1 MSNNSIPWI
10 EKYRPKKL
18 DEVISQE
25 ESISILN
32 NTLKTGELPH
42 LLLYGGPGT
51 GKTSSILALSN
62 QLFGPLRVNER
73 VIELNASDERGIN
86 VVRGKII
93 SFAKVAIGTSDP
105 KYLCPPYKII
115 ILDEADAM
123 TKEAQAA
130 LRKVMEENSN
140 ITRFCFI
147 CNYIN
152 QIIEPINS
160 RCVKIRFK
168 PIARKSI
175 ISKLEWI
182 AKQENMQI
190 QKDAYKSIAEI
201 SNGDL
206 RKSILMLQNIKYIK
220 VDYLGLKFDRTDTE
234 DEFEKNIFEK
244 SFNKKILKNYVENE
258 VNQEITSSDIY
269 EMCKYISI
277 DELTGYVENIRN
289 TNSVSNVI
297 KITRDIINKGYVFNS
312 IINKM
317 IEYIVDNDD
326 ISDIIKAKILFEM
339 SFIEKNIN
347 DGADEYIQLLRLL
360 NNVSNI

>member
-1 MSNNSIPWI
+1 MTENNTPWI

-18 DEVISQE
+18 SEIVSQE

-42 LLLYGGPGT
+42 LLLYGPPGT
-51 GKTSSILALSN
+51 GKTSSILALCN
-62 QLFGPLRVNER
+62 ELFGPIRVNER
-73 VIELNASDERGIN
+73 VIELNASDDRGIN

-93 SFAKVAIGTSDP
+93 NFAKIAIGTKDP
-105 KYLCPPYKII
+105 KYLCPDYKII

-140 ITRFCFI
+140 ITRFCII

-168 PIARKSI
+168 PIDKTNLI
-175 ISKLEWI
+175 NKLEWI
-182 AKQENMQI
+182 STHENIKINFGALQCI
-190 QKDAYKSIAEI
+190 GDI

-220 VDYLGLKFDRTDTE
+220 NNNE
-234 DEFEKNIFEK
+234 
-244 SFNKKILKNYVENE
+244 SFYQISKE
-258 VNQEITSSDIY
+258 DIY
-269 EMCKYISI
+269 DICKYISN
-277 DELTGYVENIRN
+277 ELMIKYINEIKKNDSII
-289 TNSVSNVI
+289 NVI
-297 KITRDIINKGYVFNS
+297 NVTKEIINNGYIFNS
-312 IINKM
+312 IMTKISN
-317 IEYIVDNDD
+317 YIIYNNEIDD
-326 ISDIIKAKILFEM
+326 KQKSKVLFEI

-347 DGADEYIQLLRLL
+347 DGADEYIQLLKLMYII
-360 NNVSNI
+360 STII

>member
-51 GKTSSILALSN
+51 GKTSSVLALSN
-62 QLFGPLRVNER
+62 QLFGPERVNER

-93 SFAKVAIGTSDP
+93 SFAKVAIGTADP

-175 ISKLEWI
+175 VSKLEWI
-182 AKQENMQI
+182 AQKENMLI
-190 QKDAYKSIAEI
+190 GKDAIKSIAEI
-201 SNGDL
+201 ANGDL

-220 VDYLGLKFDRTDTE
+220 VDYLGLKFDQTDIQN
-234 DEFEKNIFEK
+234 DFDLKILSK
-244 SFNKKILKNYVENE
+244 CVNKKNVISKKEINE
-258 VNQEITSSDIY
+258 EITCSDIY
-269 EMCKYISI
+269 EMCKYISKE
-277 DELTGYVENIRN
+277 ELTYYVENIRN

-297 KITRDIINKGYVFNS
+297 KMTKDIINKGYVFNS

-317 IEYIVDNDD
+317 IEYIIDNED
-326 ISDIIKAKILFEM
+326 INDKTKAKILFEM

-347 DGADEYIQLLRLL
+347 DGADEYIQLLKLL

>member
-1 MSNNSIPWI
+1 MIMDDNIPWI

-18 DEVISQE
+18 SEIVSQD
-25 ESISILN
+25 ESINILN

-42 LLLYGGPGT
+42 LLLYGSPGT
-51 GKTSSILALSN
+51 GKTSSILALCN
-62 QLFGPLRVNER
+62 ELFGPVRVNER

-86 VVRGKII
+86 IVRGKII
-93 SFAKVAIGTSDP
+93 NFAKIAIGTKDK
-105 KYLCPPYKII
+105 KYLCPDYKII

-168 PIARKSI
+168 PIDKKNI
-175 ISKLEWI
+175 LNKLEWI
-182 AKQENMQI
+182 ALNENVKI
-190 QKDAYKSIAEI
+190 SATALECIGEI

-220 VDYLGLKFDRTDTE
+220 
-234 DEFEKNIFEK
+234 KNNLNDNAVI
-244 SFNKKILKNYVENE
+244 SKN
-258 VNQEITSSDIY
+258 DIY
-269 EMCKYISI
+269 DICKYISI
-277 DELTGYVENIRN
+277 EQIEHYIKNEIKVNNNIIN
-289 TNSVSNVI
+289 IMDVT
-297 KITRDIINKGYVFNS
+297 KDIISKGYIFNS
-312 IINKM
+312 IVTKIIQYVVNEKS
-317 IEYIVDNDD
+317 
-326 ISDIIKAKILFEM
+326 ISDQNKAKILYEI

-347 DGADEYIQLLRLL
+347 DGADEYIQLLKLFTIISS
-360 NNVSNI
+360 V

>member
-1 MSNNSIPWI
+1 MSVDNIPWI

-18 DEVISQE
+18 SEIVSQE
-25 ESISILN
+25 ESISIFN

-42 LLLYGGPGT
+42 LLLYGSPGT
-51 GKTSSILALSN
+51 GKTSSILALCN
-62 QLFGPLRVNER
+62 ELFGPIRVNER

-86 VVRGKII
+86 IVRGKII
-93 SFAKVAIGTSDP
+93 NFAKVAIGTKDP
-105 KYLCPPYKII
+105 KYLCPGYKVV

-130 LRKVMEENSN
+130 LRKVMEENSD

-168 PIARKSI
+168 PINKINLTNKLEA
-175 ISKLEWI
+175 ISKNENILIDKYALECI
-182 AKQENMQI
+182 A
-190 QKDAYKSIAEI
+190 DI

-220 VDYLGLKFDRTDTE
+220 
-234 DEFEKNIFEK
+234 KNNIRDNTNIMVHKE
-244 SFNKKILKNYVENE
+244 
-258 VNQEITSSDIY
+258 DIY
-269 EMCKYISI
+269 DICKYISI
-277 DELTGYVENIRN
+277 EQ
-289 TNSVSNVI
+289 I
-297 KITRDIINKGYVFNS
+297 KTFINQIKLNDNIINIINITKKIIDNGYVFNS
-312 IINKM
+312 VVNNIIQYVIYN
-317 IEYIVDNDD
+317 DNIDD
-326 ISDIIKAKILFEM
+326 SIKSKILFEI

-347 DGADEYIQLLRLL
+347 DGADEYIQLLKLL
-360 NNVSNI
+360 TIISTS

>member
-1 MSNNSIPWI
+1 MNLIDNIPWI

-25 ESISILN
+25 ESINILN

-42 LLLYGGPGT
+42 LLIYGAPGT
-51 GKTSSILALSN
+51 GKTSSVLALCN
-62 QLFGPLRVNER
+62 QLFGPHRVNER

-93 SFAKVAIGTSDP
+93 NFAKVAIGTKDP
-105 KYLCPPYKII
+105 NYLCPPYKII

-168 PIARKSI
+168 PINKKFI
-175 ISKLEWI
+175 VTKLEWI
-182 AKQENMQI
+182 ANKEKITINTE
-190 QKDAYKSIAEI
+190 ALKSIAEI

-206 RKSILMLQNIKYIK
+206 RKSILMLQNVKYIK
-220 VDYLGLKFDRTDTE
+220 INTE
-234 DEFEKNIFEK
+234 IKTKIDEI
-244 SFNKKILKNYVENE
+244 NE
-258 VNQEITSSDIY
+258 SDIY
-269 EMCKYISI
+269 QMCKYISNTELNQYI
-277 DELTGYVENIRN
+277 DRIKNSSN
-289 TNSVSNVI
+289 TSDI
-297 KITRDIINKGYVFNS
+297 IGITKDIINKGFIFNS
-312 IINKM
+312 IIIKI
-317 IEYIVDNDD
+317 IEYIIKAHDINDKT
-326 ISDIIKAKILFEM
+326 KAKILFEM

-347 DGADEYIQLLRLL
+347 DGADEYIQLLKLF
-360 NNVSNI
+360 NNIYNI

>member
-1 MSNNSIPWI
+1 MTSDNNTTPWI

-18 DEVISQE
+18 SEIVSQD

-42 LLLYGGPGT
+42 LLLYGSPGT
-51 GKTSSILALSN
+51 GKTSSILALCN
-62 QLFGPLRVNER
+62 ELFGPVRVNER

-86 VVRGKII
+86 IVRGKII
-93 SFAKVAIGTSDP
+93 NFAKIAIGTKDP
-105 KYLCPPYKII
+105 KYLCPDYKII

-123 TKEAQAA
+123 TKEAQSA
-130 LRKVMEENSN
+130 LRKVMEENSD

-168 PIARKSI
+168 PIDTKNLKN
-175 ISKLEWI
+175 KLIWI
-182 AKQENMQI
+182 AEKERIQI
-190 QKDAYKSIAEI
+190 STEALDCIADI

-220 VDYLGLKFDRTDTE
+220 KNEFNNG
-234 DEFEKNIFEK
+234 DEIKQK
-244 SFNKKILKNYVENE
+244 
-258 VNQEITSSDIY
+258 DIY
-269 EMCKYISI
+269 NICKYISNCQI
-277 DELTGYVENIRN
+277 NKYIEDIKKNNNIIN
-289 TNSVSNVI
+289 I
-297 KITRDIINKGYVFNS
+297 MQITKDVINKGFIFNS
-312 IINKM
+312 VVDKIIHYIISNK
-317 IEYIVDNDD
+317 E
-326 ISDIIKAKILFEM
+326 IIDSSKAMVLFEI

-347 DGADEYIQLLRLL
+347 DGADEYIQLLKLL
-360 NNVSNI
+360 NIIGNI

>member
-1 MSNNSIPWI
+1 MSENNTPWI

-18 DEVISQE
+18 SEIVSQE

-42 LLLYGGPGT
+42 LLLYGPPGT
-51 GKTSSILALSN
+51 GKTSSILALCN
-62 QLFGPLRVNER
+62 ELFGPIRVNER
-73 VIELNASDERGIN
+73 VIELNASDDRGIN

-93 SFAKVAIGTSDP
+93 NFAKIAIGTKDP
-105 KYLCPPYKII
+105 KYLCPDYKII

-140 ITRFCFI
+140 ITRFCII

-168 PIARKSI
+168 PIDKTCLINKLKWISI
-175 ISKLEWI
+175 NEKIKINNSALECI
-182 AKQENMQI
+182 G
-190 QKDAYKSIAEI
+190 DI

-206 RKSILMLQNIKYIK
+206 RKSILILQNIKYIK
-220 VDYLGLKFDRTDTE
+220 
-234 DEFEKNIFEK
+234 KNNGMNLSAEI
-244 SFNKKILKNYVENE
+244 NKE
-258 VNQEITSSDIY
+258 DIY
-269 EMCKYISI
+269 DICKYISN
-277 DELTGYVENIRN
+277 ENMIKYIN
-289 TNSVSNVI
+289 EIKFNNNIINVI
-297 KITRDIINKGYVFNS
+297 NVTKEIINNGYVFNS
-312 IINKM
+312 IMIKISNYIIRNKEIN
-317 IEYIVDNDD
+317 DNQ
-326 ISDIIKAKILFEM
+326 KAKVLFEI

-347 DGADEYIQLLRLL
+347 DGADEFIQLLKLL
-360 NNVSNI
+360 NIISII

>member
-1 MSNNSIPWI
+1 MSELYNNNIPWI

-18 DEVISQE
+18 SEIVSQE

-42 LLLYGGPGT
+42 LLLYGSPGT
-51 GKTSSILALSN
+51 GKTSSILALCN
-62 QLFGPLRVNER
+62 ELFGPVRVNER

-86 VVRGKII
+86 IVRGKII
-93 SFAKVAIGTSDP
+93 NFAKIAIGTKDP
-105 KYLCPPYKII
+105 KYLCPDYKII

-130 LRKVMEENSN
+130 LRKVMEENSD

-168 PIARKSI
+168 PINKESLINKLKWISQNENISI
-175 ISKLEWI
+175 NQSAIECI
-182 AKQENMQI
+182 G
-190 QKDAYKSIAEI
+190 DI

-220 VDYLGLKFDRTDTE
+220 
-234 DEFEKNIFEK
+234 KNNIHTITNYE
-244 SFNKKILKNYVENE
+244 IDKN
-258 VNQEITSSDIY
+258 DIY
-269 EMCKYISI
+269 DICKYISNNEMEKFI
-277 DELTGYVENIRN
+277 INIKN
-289 TNSVSNVI
+289 NDNIINIINVT
-297 KITRDIINKGYVFNS
+297 KEIINKGYVFNS
-312 IINKM
+312 IMNK
-317 IEYIVDNDD
+317 ITYYIIYNKNINDD
-326 ISDIIKAKILFEM
+326 SKAKVLFEI

-347 DGADEYIQLLRLL
+347 DGADEYIQLLKLL
-360 NNVSNI
+360 NIISTI

>member
-1 MSNNSIPWI
+1 MNSIDNIPWI

-42 LLLYGGPGT
+42 LLIYGAPGT
-51 GKTSSILALSN
+51 GKTSSVLALCN
-62 QLFGPLRVNER
+62 QLFGPHRVNER

-93 SFAKVAIGTSDP
+93 NFAKVAIGTQDP
-105 KYLCPPYKII
+105 NYLCPPYKII

-168 PIARKSI
+168 PINKKFI
-175 ISKLEWI
+175 VNKLEWI
-182 AKQENMQI
+182 ANKEKIIINQN
-190 QKDAYKSIAEI
+190 ALKSIAEI
-201 SNGDL
+201 ANGDL
-206 RKSILMLQNIKYIK
+206 RKSILMLQNVKYIK
-220 VDYLGLKFDRTDTE
+220 INT
-234 DEFEKNIFEK
+234 
-244 SFNKKILKNYVENE
+244 E
-258 VNQEITSSDIY
+258 VNYQINESDIY
-269 EMCKYISI
+269 QMCKYISNE
-277 DELTGYVENIRN
+277 ELHEYIQRIKSSNSTSNI
-289 TNSVSNVI
+289 I
-297 KITRDIINKGYVFNS
+297 KITKDIINKGYIFNS
-312 IINKM
+312 IIIK
-317 IEYIVDNDD
+317 IIDYIVTCSD
-326 ISDIIKAKILFEM
+326 ISDNIKGKILFEM

-347 DGADEYIQLLRLL
+347 DGADEYIQLLKLF
-360 NNVSNI
+360 NNISNI

>member
-1 MSNNSIPWI
+1 MTENNTPWI

-18 DEVISQE
+18 SEIVSQE
-25 ESISILN
+25 ESICILN

-42 LLLYGGPGT
+42 LLLYGPPGT
-51 GKTSSILALSN
+51 GKTSSILALCN
-62 QLFGPLRVNER
+62 ELYGPIRVNER
-73 VIELNASDERGIN
+73 VIELNASDDRGIN

-93 SFAKVAIGTSDP
+93 NFAKIAIGTKDP
-105 KYLCPPYKII
+105 KYLCPDYKII

-140 ITRFCFI
+140 ITRFCII

-168 PIARKSI
+168 PIDKKNLI
-175 ISKLEWI
+175 NKLEWI
-182 AKQENMQI
+182 SSHENI
-190 QKDAYKSIAEI
+190 KINTGALDCIGDI

-220 VDYLGLKFDRTDTE
+220 NNNNDLFY
-234 DEFEKNIFEK
+234 
-244 SFNKKILKNYVENE
+244 KICKE
-258 VNQEITSSDIY
+258 DIY
-269 EMCKYISI
+269 EICKYISNEI
-277 DELTGYVENIRN
+277 MIKYINDIKNNDNII
-289 TNSVSNVI
+289 NVI
-297 KITRDIINKGYVFNS
+297 NVTKEIINNGYVFNS
-312 IINKM
+312 IMTKISNYIIYNNEINDKQKSK
-317 IEYIVDNDD
+317 V
-326 ISDIIKAKILFEM
+326 LFEI

-347 DGADEYIQLLRLL
+347 DGADEYIQLLKLMYII
-360 NNVSNI
+360 STIK